1 MAAVTWSDAALVLL
15 TMFPPERVSGTTL
28 LVSEDE
34 VVPELAAYAAQCG
47 RPDQFGSAESVSDG
61 NATPSP
67 AHNLIAVFLSAS
79 ATGEREELL
88 EDLTTLLGPRGA
100 LVLFV
105 ADASGSAR
113 DVQISLGEPSHA
125 FVLQETRALVAVPA
139 QSGTSEGLDPSGRTL
154 VSLGAT
160 GLFVSGGEASSVESD
175 PARPRVTCAVWGQSH
190 GGTTATPLAPALLGQ
205 ATVVAVAHVVDG
217 PAEAALRPVDGLSIQ
232 GLEAEREL
240 LVRELQVRG
249 AQIDRLMSDGRS
261 LETRLGRSRW
271 TLRRIVRSGLR
282 RLRARTQAPGPA

>member
-1 MAAVTWSDAALVLL
+1 MSAVTWSDAALVLL
-15 TMFPPERVSGTTL
+15 TMFPPARVSGTTL
-28 LVSEDE
+28 LVSDDE
-34 VVPELAAYAAQCG
+34 VAPELGAYTAECG
-47 RPDQFGSAESVSDG
+47 RPVQFGSAKTMSDG
-61 NATPSP
+61 DAAPS
-67 AHNLIAVFLSAS
+67 HGHDLIAVFLSAG
-79 ATGEREELL
+79 TRGEHEELL
-88 EDLTTLLGPRGA
+88 EVLTTLLGPRGA
-100 LVLFV
+100 LVLFG

-160 GLFVSGGEASSVESD
+160 GLFVSGGEALSVESD
-175 PARPRVTCAVWGQSH
+175 PARPHVTCAVWGQSH
-190 GGTTATPLAPALLGQ
+190 GGTTITPLAPALLGR
-205 ATVVAVAHVVDG
+205 ATVVAVAHAAEG
-217 PAEAALRPVDGLSIQ
+217 PVAAARRPVDGLSIQ

-249 AQIDRLMSDGRS
+249 ALIDRLMSDGRS
-261 LETRLGRSRW
+261 LETRLDRPRW

-282 RLRARTQAPGPA
+282 RQRARTHSPGTA